1 MENKLL
7 VDTSAWI
14 ASFREAGNQKL
25 KDFLADALDLDRVL
39 MTNIVILE
47 LLQGCKT
54 KKEYEVMK
62 TRLDA
67 LPFYPVDDTTWSI
80 SYEAGFALRR
90 KGITVPTID
99 IIMCALAKE
108 HGIMLLHHD
117 RHMKTIA
124 PLMGVRAVDFLGQ
137 SS

>member
-1 MENKLL
+1 MEDKLL

-14 ASFREAGNQKL
+14 ASFRESGNQKL
-25 KDFLADALDLDRVL
+25 KDFLAGALDLDRVL
-39 MTNIVILE
+39 TTNIVILE

-54 KKEYEVMK
+54 KKEYEAMK

-67 LPFYPVDDTTWSI
+67 LPFYSASDATWSI
-80 SYEAGFALRR
+80 AYEAGFALRR

-108 HGIMLLHHD
+108 HSLMLLHHD
-117 RHMKTIA
+117 GHMKTIA
-124 PLMGVRAVDFLGQ
+124 PHMGVRAIDFLKG
-137 SS
+137 